1 MKLLIHRVDF
11 LFQEVQIGRYWKCKV
26 ATKHI
31 YSDLEL
37 IFANNDARRNL
48 TWYNKLYLAVK

>member
-1 MKLLIHRVDF
+1 MKLLIPRVDF

-31 YSDLEL
+31 YSEFGIDFRE
-37 IFANNDARRNL
+37 
-48 TWYNKLYLAVK
+48 